1 MLALVKTL
9 CSSWDI
15 LEIKKK
21 LVSICISQLLT
32 LLSFTKVLVKTRI
45 IQRPVSNSNQSI
57 SNLNQSLFSDLLSII
72 DLQKVYYIDFKQNQA
87 SIFFSGL
94 GAGLNFFFWR
104 KSWFFCISKHLR
116 QKNMKS
122 YEFSFSPSNSMKIN
136 Q

>member
-1 MLALVKTL
+1 MPAIVKIL

-21 LVSICISQLLT
+21 LVSIWISQELMF
-32 LLSFTKVLVKTRI
+32 LSFTKVLVKTRI
-45 IQRPVSNSNQSI
+45 IQRPVSNSNQS
-57 SNLNQSLFSDLLSII
+57 LFSDLLSII
-72 DLQKVYYIDFKQNQA
+72 DLQKICYIDFKQNQA

-94 GAGLNFFFWR
+94 GAGLNFFFFR

-116 QKNMKS
+116 QKNLKS
-122 YEFSFSPSNSMKIN
+122 CEFSFSPSNSMKIN

>member
-1 MLALVKTL
+1 MPAIVKIL

-21 LVSICISQLLT
+21 LVSICISQELMF
-32 LLSFTKVLVKTRI
+32 LSFTKVLVKTRI
-45 IQRPVSNSNQSI
+45 IQRPVSNSNQS
-57 SNLNQSLFSDLLSII
+57 LFSDLLNII
-72 DLQKVYYIDFKQNQA
+72 DLQKICYIDFKQNQA

-94 GAGLNFFFWR
+94 GAGLNFFFFR

-116 QKNMKS
+116 QKNLKS
-122 YEFSFSPSNSMKIN
+122 CEFSFSPSNSMKIN

>member
-1 MLALVKTL
+1 MPAIVKIL

-21 LVSICISQLLT
+21 LVSICISQELM

-45 IQRPVSNSNQSI
+45 IQRPVSNSNQS
-57 SNLNQSLFSDLLSII
+57 LFSDLLSII
-72 DLQKVYYIDFKQNQA
+72 DLQKICYIDFKQNQA

-94 GAGLNFFFWR
+94 GAGLNFFFFR

-116 QKNMKS
+116 QKNLKS
-122 YEFSFSPSNSMKIN
+122 CEFSFSPSNSMKIN

>member
-94 GAGLNFFFWR
+94 GAGLNFLFWR

>member
-1 MLALVKTL
+1 MPAIVKIL

-21 LVSICISQLLT
+21 LVSICISQELMFS
-32 LLSFTKVLVKTRI
+32 SFTKVLVKTRI
-45 IQRPVSNSNQSI
+45 IQRPVSNSNQS
-57 SNLNQSLFSDLLSII
+57 LFSDLLSII
-72 DLQKVYYIDFKQNQA
+72 DLQKICYIDFKQNQA

-94 GAGLNFFFWR
+94 GAGLNFFFFR

-116 QKNMKS
+116 QKNLKS
-122 YEFSFSPSNSMKIN
+122 CEFSFSPSNSMKIN

>member
-1 MLALVKTL
+1 MPAIVKIL

-21 LVSICISQLLT
+21 LVSICISQELMF
-32 LLSFTKVLVKTRI
+32 LSFTKVLVKTRI
-45 IQRPVSNSNQSI
+45 IQRPVSNSNQS
-57 SNLNQSLFSDLLSII
+57 LFSDLLSII
-72 DLQKVYYIDFKQNQA
+72 DLQKIGYIDFKQNQA

-94 GAGLNFFFWR
+94 GAGLNFFFFR

-116 QKNMKS
+116 QKNLKS
-122 YEFSFSPSNSMKIN
+122 CEFSFSPSNSMKIN

>member
-1 MLALVKTL
+1 MPAIVKIL

-21 LVSICISQLLT
+21 LVSICISQELMF
-32 LLSFTKVLVKTRI
+32 LSFTKVLVKTRI
-45 IQRPVSNSNQSI
+45 IQRPVSNSNQS
-57 SNLNQSLFSDLLSII
+57 LFSDLLSII
-72 DLQKVYYIDFKQNQA
+72 DLQKICYIDFKQNQA

-94 GAGLNFFFWR
+94 GAGLNFFFFR

-116 QKNMKS
+116 QKNLKS
-122 YEFSFSPSNSMKIN
+122 CEFSFSPSNSMKIN